1 MARERDGA
9 DRNSRIGIPNIPAG
23 AMPWYLSVFAV
34 ITTYLAIANT
44 LLALTTGNTKEW
56 AEIQYVVTGELIR
69 AGAAALVIS
78 PIIVETGRM
87 VLAAIWSER
96 RERKAREEGQL
107 QGQQRMQAQWED
119 WNRRRLEAEAEGKP
133 FDEPPP
139 RLDEQ

>member
-1 MARERDGA
+1 
-9 DRNSRIGIPNIPAG
+9 
-23 AMPWYLSVFAV
+23 MPWYLSVFAV

-44 LLALTTGNTKEW
+44 LLALTTGNTREW
-56 AEIQYVVTGELIR
+56 TAIQYVVTGELIR

-96 RERKAREEGQL
+96 RERKAREEGRVE
-107 QGQQRMQAQWED
+107 GQQRGQQLSQAQWED

-139 RLDEQ
+139 QLDEQ

>member
-1 MARERDGA
+1 
-9 DRNSRIGIPNIPAG
+9 
-23 AMPWYLSVFAV
+23 MPWYLAVFAV

-56 AEIQYVVTGELIR
+56 TAIQYVVTGELIR

-96 RERKAREEGQL
+96 RERKAREEGRHF
-107 QGQQRMQAQWED
+107 QQAEWEA
-119 WNRRRLEAEAEGKP
+119 WNRRRQEAGDQGVP
-133 FDEPPP
+133 FNEPPP
-139 RLDEQ
+139 ELENQPEPRR

>member
-1 MARERDGA
+1 
-9 DRNSRIGIPNIPAG
+9 
-23 AMPWYLSVFAV
+23 MPWYLSVFAV

-56 AEIQYVVTGELIR
+56 TAIQYVVTGELIR

-107 QGQQRMQAQWED
+107 QGQQRMHAQWED
-119 WNRRRLEAEAEGKP
+119 WNRRRLEAEAEGKV
-133 FDEPPP
+133 FDELPPQ
-139 RLDEQ
+139 LDEQ